1 MNFDITHPQF
11 TVDAHLGIE
20 EVGPCIAIEATGID
34 DLHPTAVGGDKVH
47 RVDELMLPYVL
58 HELFHKNAF
67 GDSLLGEV
75 ANKNFV
81 FIHSFVL
88 SLQIKLSFLD
98 LRSLRP

>member
-67 GDSLLGEV
+67 SVPSLGEV
-75 ANKNFV
+75 SNIAVFLISLFV
-81 FIHSFVL
+81 I

>member
-47 RVDELMLPYVL
+47 RVEELMLPYVL

-67 GDSLLGEV
+67 GDSSLGEV
-75 ANKNFV
+75 SNIAVFLISLFV
-81 FIHSFVL
+81 IY
-88 SLQIKLSFLD
+88 LQIKLSFL
-98 LRSLRP
+98 RKR